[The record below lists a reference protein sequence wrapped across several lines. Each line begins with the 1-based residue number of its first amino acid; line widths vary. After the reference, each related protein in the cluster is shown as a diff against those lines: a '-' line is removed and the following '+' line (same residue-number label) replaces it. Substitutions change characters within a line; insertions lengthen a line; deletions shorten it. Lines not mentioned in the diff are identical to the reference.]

1 MKKILAILL
10 SVLMVLSLAA
20 CSSKDSFKGGTFEG
34 SAKGF
39 SGDINVKVTISDEKV
54 ITDITRESTDTDN
67 IGEVAMDN
75 LTDKIVSGNTVE
87 VDAVAGATFSSEGF
101 LEAVGAALKAAG
113 LTNADLKKVDTVAGS
128 DLELSADVVVV
139 GAGGAGMT
147 AAIKAAQEGKSVIVL
162 EKGAVTGGNTS
173 RSTGGMNA
181 AKTALQDTNTFGE
194 DAGVEKVLKS
204 AEAYPELVE
213 LAGTVKAEYDEY
225 KANPEG
231 YFDSVEL
238 FVLDTMIG
246 GKGINDKDL
255 VWTMC
260 SNSAAAIDWLAA
272 LDTPIELTSV
282 GAFGG
287 ASVKRIHRPVNAEG
301 KTISVGAYIIPLLE
315 ENCKNLGIEIYT
327 ETTAD
332 TLITDDNGNVVGVSG
347 TSGDVKFKADAKAV
361 VLATGGFGGNLEMV
375 AELKPELD
383 GFITTNTSTCTGDGI
398 KMATALGA
406 DTVDMDQIQ
415 IHPTVLQ
422 SNGALIT
429 EGLRGDG
436 AILINQ
442 EGVRFTDEVG
452 TRDAVSA
459 AELAQTGGYAYLIV
473 DQKMIDA
480 SAVIQGYI
488 TKGYAEGGDKDT
500 KTGTDLDTLA
510 GLISVDA
517 ATLKETIDKWNACVD
532 AKEDAEFGR
541 TSFANKL
548 EDKYIAIKI
557 APGVH
562 HTMGGVKINTSAEVI
577 NTEGNV
583 IPGLFA
589 AGEVT
594 GGVHGGNRLGGN
606 AVCDIIVFGQIAGDS
621 AVKYVG

>member
-1 MKKILAILL
+1 MKKLFSLLL
-10 SVLMVLSLAA
+10 SALMILTLTA
-20 CSSKDSFKGGTFEG
+20 CSSGFKGGTYEG

-39 SGDINVKVTISDEKV
+39 SSDIKLQVTISDDKV
-54 ITDITRESTDTDN
+54 ITGIARESADTSN
-67 IGEVAMDN
+67 IGEAAMDL
-75 LTDKIVSGNTVE
+75 LTDKVLTNNSVDL
-87 VDAVAGATFSSEGF
+87 DAVAGASISSNGF
-101 LEAVGAALKAAG
+101 IEALNAALKAAG
-113 LTNADLKKVDTVAGS
+113 LSAADLKAVEGTETGDV
-128 DLELSADVVVV
+128 ELDADVVVV

-147 AAIKAAQEGKSVIVL
+147 AAIKAAKEGKSVIIL

-181 AKTALQDTNTFGE
+181 AKTELQDTNEFGE
-194 DAGVEKVLKS
+194 DAGVEKTLKA
-204 AEAYPELVE
+204 AEAYPDLIE
-213 LAGTVKAEYDEY
+213 LAGTVKASYDEY

-238 FVLDTMIG
+238 FALDTLIG
-246 GKGINDKDL
+246 GKDLNDKDL

-260 SNSAAAIDWLAA
+260 ANSAAAIDWLAG
-272 LDTPIELTSV
+272 LDTPIMLTNV

-287 ASVKRIHRPVNAEG
+287 ASVKRIHRPVNEEG
-301 KTISVGAYIIPLLE
+301 KTLSVGAYLVPLLE
-315 ENCKNLGIEIYT
+315 ENCDKLGIDIIT
-327 ETTAD
+327 ETKAEKI
-332 TLITDDNGNVVGVSG
+332 LTDENGAAVGVEATG
-347 TSGDVKFKADAKAV
+347 ANGKVTVNAKAV
-361 VLATGGFGGNLEMV
+361 VIASGGFGGNLEMV
-375 AELKPELD
+375 AQLKPELD

-398 KMATALGA
+398 VMAQELGA

-436 AILINQ
+436 AILVNQ
-442 EGVRFTDEVG
+442 EGVRFADEVG

-480 SAVIQGYI
+480 STVIQGYI
-488 TKGYAEGGDKDT
+488 KKGYTAGGDAETLK
-500 KTGTDLDTLA
+500 GTDLETLA
-510 GLISVDA
+510 GLIEVDA
-517 ATLKETIDKWNACVD
+517 ATLTETVDKWNACVE
-532 AKEDAEFGR
+532 AKTDAEFGR

-548 EDKYIAIKI
+548 EDAYIAIKI
-557 APGVH
+557 APGIH
-562 HTMGGVKINTSAEVI
+562 HTMGGLKINTSAEVI

-594 GGVHGGNRLGGN
+594 GGVHGANRLGGN
-606 AVCDIIVFGQIAGDS
+606 AVCD
-621 AVKYVG
+621 

>member
-1 MKKILAILL
+1 MKKILSLLL
-10 SVLMVLSLAA
+10 SVLMVLTLTA
-20 CSSKDSFKGGTFEG
+20 CSSGFKGGTFEG

-39 SGDINVKVTISDEKV
+39 SSDIKLKVTISDEKV
-54 ITDITRESTDTDN
+54 ITGITRESADTSN
-67 IGEVAMDN
+67 IGEAAMDN
-75 LTDKIVSGNTVE
+75 LTEKVLASNSVD
-87 VDAVAGATFSSEGF
+87 VDAVAGATLSSNGF
-101 LEAVGAALKAAG
+101 IEALNAALKAAG
-113 LTNADLKKVDTVAGS
+113 LSAADLKAVEGAAEGDKV
-128 DLELSADVVVV
+128 LEADVVVV

-181 AKTALQDTNTFGE
+181 AKTVLQDSNEFGE
-194 DAGVEKVLKS
+194 DAGVEKTLKA
-204 AEAYPELVE
+204 AEAYPELLE
-213 LAGTVKAEYDEY
+213 LAGTVQAEYDEY

-238 FVLDTMIG
+238 FALDTMIG
-246 GKGINDKDL
+246 GKGINNPDL

-260 SNSAAAIDWLAA
+260 SNSAAAIDWLAG
-272 LDTPIELTSV
+272 LDTPINLTNV

-287 ASVKRIHRPVNAEG
+287 ASVKRIHRPVNEEG
-301 KTISVGAYIIPLLE
+301 KTLSVGAYIVPLLE
-315 ENCKNLGIEIYT
+315 ENCSKLGIEILT
-327 ETTAD
+327 ETEAKSI
-332 TLITDDNGNVVGVSG
+332 ITDANGAAVGVEAV
-347 TSGDVKFKADAKAV
+347 SGDSKVTVNAKAV
-361 VLATGGFGGNLEMV
+361 VLTTGGFGGNLEMV
-375 AELKPELD
+375 AQLKPELD

-398 KMATALGA
+398 VMAQALGA
-406 DTVDMDQIQ
+406 DVVDMDQIQ

-436 AILINQ
+436 AILVNQ

-473 DQKMIDA
+473 DQKMIYA
-480 SAVIQGYI
+480 STVIQGYI
-488 TKGYAEGGDKDT
+488 KKGYTAGGDAETLK
-500 KTGTDLDTLA
+500 GTDLETLA
-510 GLISVDA
+510 GLIEVDA
-517 ATLKETIDKWNACVD
+517 ATLTETIDKWNACVE

-548 EDKYIAIKI
+548 EDAYIAIKI

-562 HTMGGVKINTSAEVI
+562 HTMGGLKINTSAEVL

-594 GGVHGGNRLGGN
+594 GGVHGANRLGGN
-606 AVCDIIVFGQIAGDS
+606 AVCDIIVFGQIAGES